1 MEKEEEKMNDG
12 LRLEKKGEILK
23 SENIMKI
30 MNNPMTYVIES
41 IKYKSVFDIK
51 KDLIFMK
58 NVIHNDI
65 IKILNKNSKEFMSLP
80 ANLNYIE
87 NMIPILDKEIKISK
101 RFVKKLLNEINNI
114 NKSIN
119 EILIDKINIF
129 YIKNILKVNIDIYDL
144 INKIEKELKKY
155 EKSECYN
162 ILIDIQKKMYSYNYE
177 MNNILSSTN
186 TCSFFIEDDIYKNN
200 IYFLYDLAKRLIN
213 ISTCIW
219 NIKAMMYNNY
229 KRIKTISD
237 KLQHFYNLLN
247 KYGIEAKCEEQT
259 ILVTMNKYSFENL
272 NEKLKNV
279 IDQVEKKI
287 NELSYIFLKLL
298 KNGFIQNINENNILN
313 QSLNYILNSCYLIN
327 YFKVFIVHFQ
337 EIYINYIEY
346 EPFDTYEDFLLY
358 IKEKI
363 LENKNVQEICKRI
376 NEIDDGVLFC
386 VYGILERILE
396 IIKNKFGDIFML
408 RYSDIF
414 MERYIKTTYLFND
427 IKKLLVRKS
436 KYELFILDEK
446 MKKFLKTFERDGYV
460 QYVLNL
466 LENKMN
472 DNYKNVIL
480 FDKKYIFENNFYW
493 LKETINLIKIFKIL
507 FTSKYYIPDCLAN
520 YLSFIFKHFKNY
532 ITNVET
538 FLLFLEENEEI
549 KISIVDKKKI
559 NKFQWSPTLGYNN
572 IGFFISDFLSLR
584 KIFKTSKNI
593 YSYIKNDGQVILPN
607 NIGDVSKWMFTKILN
622 NFINQTT
629 LEEKNAHMGYDKK
642 YIYVNNNSSSN
653 INDDLITSSSE
664 EDENNMNNMN
674 MQSKNM
680 ISSNIHNDDK
690 IKLDYAHLD
699 DKQISEHHIKYTYNA
714 NKSDDNKNNERDIYA
729 DNNNMHNNLEVLL
742 NNENKNY
749 NQNIDHVDILYKIGN
764 ENKNILRERK
774 KKKNHTLYF
783 YEKNNKKKII
793 HHIRCIN
800 GFLKTLI
807 KIVINTQKIF
817 EDFFI
822 NKMFEIC
829 SSFLIY
835 LHSLL
840 TVHKMTSKRIPE
852 KPSEQVEKIVL
863 PLISFKTF
871 YQDIIA
877 DIIIEDIITKIV
889 DKISEYYLNE
899 IKNVI
904 DAKIC
909 EQNKRSLKFNLIETF
924 LKKDDVPYEEKIQQ
938 QIYLDVCQ
946 YEKLCDENFMI
957 NKNTNIN
964 MRALIN
970 HCKMENKKI
979 KG

>member
-1 MEKEEEKMNDG
+1 MEKEEENMNDG

-186 TCSFFIEDDIYKNN
+186 TCSFLIEDDIYKNN

-337 EIYINYIEY
+337 EVYINYIEY

-358 IKEKI
+358 VKEKI

-386 VYGILERILE
+386 AYGILERILE

-559 NKFQWSPTLGYNN
+559 NKFQWSPTLGYNT

-642 YIYVNNNSSSN
+642 NIYVNNNSSSN

-664 EDENNMNNMN
+664 EDENNMNIMN

-699 DKQISEHHIKYTYNA
+699 DKQISEHDIKYRYNA
-714 NKSDDNKNNERDIYA
+714 NKSDDTKNNERDIYA
-729 DNNNMHNNLEVLL
+729 DNNDMHNNLDVLL

-774 KKKNHTLYF
+774 KKKNQTLYF

-800 GFLKTLI
+800 GFLKTLT

>member
-12 LRLEKKGEILK
+12 LRFRKKGELLK
-23 SENIMKI
+23 SENILNV

-51 KDLIFMK
+51 NDLILMK

-114 NKSIN
+114 NKRIN
-119 EILIDKINIF
+119 DILLDKINIF
-129 YIKNILKVNIDIYDL
+129 YIKNILQTNIDIYEL
-144 INKIEKELKKY
+144 INKIEKELRKY

-162 ILIDIQKKMYSYNYE
+162 ILIDIQKKIYSYNYE

-186 TCSFFIEDDIYKNN
+186 SCSLFIEDDIYKNN

-213 ISTCIW
+213 ICTSIW
-219 NIKAMMYNNY
+219 NIKAMIYNNY
-229 KRIKTISD
+229 KRIKTISH
-237 KLQHFYNLLN
+237 KLQDFYNLLN
-247 KYGIEAKCEEQT
+247 KYGLEAKCEQQT
-259 ILVTMNKYSFENL
+259 ILVTVNKFSFENL

-287 NELSYIFLKLL
+287 NDLSYIFLKLL
-298 KNGFIQNINENNILN
+298 KNGFIQNINEHNILN

-327 YFKVFIVHFQ
+327 FFNVFIIHFQ
-337 EIYINYIEY
+337 EVYINYIEY
-346 EPFDTYEDFLLY
+346 EPFETYEDLIVY
-358 IKEKI
+358 IKENI
-363 LENKNVQEICKRI
+363 LEDKNVQEIIKRI
-376 NEIDDGVLFC
+376 NEIDEGVLFC
-386 VYGILERILE
+386 TQGILERILE

-408 RYSDIF
+408 RYSDVF

-427 IKKLLVRKS
+427 IKRLVGKS

-446 MKKFLKTFERDGYV
+446 MKKYLKNFEREGYV

-472 DNYKNVIL
+472 DNYKNIIL

-507 FTSKYYIPDCLAN
+507 FTSKYYIPECLTN

-532 ITNVET
+532 ITNIES

-549 KISIVDKKKI
+549 KILKVEKKKI
-559 NKFQWSPTLGYNN
+559 NKFYWSPTLGYNS

-584 KIFKTSKNI
+584 KIFKTSKKI
-593 YSYIKNDGQVILPN
+593 YSCINKDGQYVLPN
-607 NIGDVSKWMFTKILN
+607 NIGDITIWMFDKILN
-622 NFINQTT
+622 NFINDTT
-629 LEEKNAHMGYDKK
+629 LKEENVHIENNEKKNL
-642 YIYVNNNSSSN
+642 YVNGKDHIQVHNYSSSY
-653 INDDLITSSSE
+653 IHDDIITSSSE
-664 EDENNMNNMN
+664 EDNNNMNNM
-674 MQSKNM
+674 QSNKMN
-680 ISSNIHNDDK
+680 SSNLQNDKNVGFDSSNLNNKKINEQDRNYTDYSKRLNDTKNQRNVYDENHNTSNYSK
-690 IKLDYAHLD
+690 
-699 DKQISEHHIKYTYNA
+699 
-714 NKSDDNKNNERDIYA
+714 
-729 DNNNMHNNLEVLL
+729 VLL
-742 NNENKNY
+742 NNENKCHTL
-749 NQNIDHVDILYKIGN
+749 NIDNVDILYKIGK
-764 ENKNILRERK
+764 ENKNILREKK
-774 KKKNHTLYF
+774 KKKNNSLYL
-783 YEKNNKKKII
+783 YEKNNKRKIM

-800 GFLKTLI
+800 GFLKTLT

-835 LHSLL
+835 LHSLF
-840 TVHKMTSKRIPE
+840 TVYKMTSKRIPE
-852 KPSEQVEKIVL
+852 KPSEQVDKIVL
-863 PLISFKTF
+863 PLISFKSF
-871 YQDIIA
+871 YKDIIA

-899 IKNVI
+899 
-904 DAKIC
+904 
-909 EQNKRSLKFNLIETF
+909 
-924 LKKDDVPYEEKIQQ
+924 KDDIPFEEKIQQ
-938 QIYLDVCQ
+938 QIYLDVCY

-957 NKNTNIN
+957 NKNTNIH
-964 MRALIN
+964 MRALLN
-970 HCKMENKKI
+970 HCKMENRKI